1 MASGAE
7 SSVRRVDASPEKRFF
22 INMLVRD
29 IELLPAILD
38 LVDNSVDGARRLRG
52 DDSYD
57 GLHVAL
63 TVTPDRFTIS
73 DNCGGIPVNVARNYA
88 FRFGRPADAPATQG
102 SVGQFGVGMK
112 RALFKL
118 GRHFTV
124 ASRSSGSSFV
134 LDVDVDAWAEET
146 ASDWSFTLNELNE
159 SYDPSQGDGV
169 GTSIVVDRLN
179 PSVSEDFAS
188 SQTLANLRY
197 QLRLRHRE
205 AMDRGLRILLQGE
218 AVIPFEPK
226 LQQSELVRPL
236 YRTFTLEEHPGP
248 VMVRIYA
255 GVAEHSGPE
264 EDDQAEDF
272 KRERDAGWYVFCN
285 NRLLIA
291 ADRTI
296 LTGWGDVLPG
306 YHPQYRQFRGYV
318 FIDSAYSELL
328 PWNTTKTSVD
338 QDSRIWR
345 KIYSELTQA
354 GVEVVQMLNKV
365 KAERQNAELPE
376 DRPIAQALSQ
386 SRAVRLYE
394 IKQTQKLTYPTPSRM
409 VANKPAMRKIQYSI
423 EKKKFDAVAEVLG
436 VSTVAEVG
444 RGTFDYF
451 YGEQVGDDD

>member
-1 MASGAE
+1 
-7 SSVRRVDASPEKRFF
+7 
-22 INMLVRD
+22 
-29 IELLPAILD
+29 
-38 LVDNSVDGARRLRG
+38 
-52 DDSYD
+52 
-57 GLHVAL
+57 
-63 TVTPDRFTIS
+63 
-73 DNCGGIPVNVARNYA
+73 
-88 FRFGRPADAPATQG
+88 
-102 SVGQFGVGMK
+102 MK

-118 GRHFTV
+118 GRHFV
-124 ASRSSGSSFV
+124 VESRSDSSSFV

-146 ASDWSFTLNELNE
+146 ASDWSFTLDELDE

-169 GTSIVVDRLN
+169 GTSIAVDRLN

-236 YRTFTLEEHPGP
+236 YRTFTLEENPGP

-264 EDDQAEDF
+264 EDDQAEEF
-272 KRERDAGWYVFCN
+272 RRERDAGWYVFCN

-291 ADRTI
+291 ADRTT

-328 PWNTTKTSVD
+328 G
-338 QDSRIWR
+338 
-345 KIYSELTQA
+345 A
-354 GVEVVQMLNKV
+354 EVVQMLNKV

-423 EKKKFDAVAEVLG
+423 EKKKFDAVAEVLN

-451 YGEQVGDDD
+451 YAEQVGDDD